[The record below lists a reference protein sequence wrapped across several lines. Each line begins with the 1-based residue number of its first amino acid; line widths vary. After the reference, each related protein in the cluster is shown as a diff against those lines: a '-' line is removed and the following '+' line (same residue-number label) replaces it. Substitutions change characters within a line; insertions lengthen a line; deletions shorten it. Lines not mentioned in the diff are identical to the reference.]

1 MKTSLIIAAALLFVV
16 TSTPCS
22 HAASGH
28 GGSHSARPVC
38 NNQAVHILGGSG
50 TDPEQND
57 LLFQIY
63 KWAQPKDG
71 CLELHYYT
79 GIKIWPAFNVETI
92 AGMARDNICRQIK
105 DGVKDI
111 YLFGFSRGSVVAVA
125 LADIKKQC
133 PAETKSRTDADE
145 IVKFVGLVDPVAES
159 MGDEQKWPKS
169 LPAPLASNGRSLVIK
184 KAIHQGLGDVI
195 SPQQFYFDAKS
206 RIRVYGN
213 MCLQAPR
220 VGDWDQG
227 LTIQP
232 CSDTADAQK
241 FITQPKF
248 DAVTSSG
255 RIKSLSRNAYV
266 TAINVAGFT
275 WFEIKDWQNDPKDQL
290 FSVNDKTIGQLHIW
304 WGDKC
309 MSVEQDKHEGT
320 AKDTGKKVV
329 VRDCGP
335 KEGLVPGL
343 LSTTPIANVEKT
355 VTVPGLWHQDL
366 ACTLDVTDDGLAY
379 TTNATKYVEN
389 VLIKAAQDKGL
400 TFPNQRK
407 REVCNDLKP
416 QGGIKVQHVIRP

>member
-50 TDPEQND
+50 TDPDQND

-184 KAIHQGLGDVI
+184 
-195 SPQQFYFDAKS
+195 
-206 RIRVYGN
+206 
-213 MCLQAPR
+213 
-220 VGDWDQG
+220 
-227 LTIQP
+227 
-232 CSDTADAQK
+232 
-241 FITQPKF
+241 
-248 DAVTSSG
+248 
-255 RIKSLSRNAYV
+255 
-266 TAINVAGFT
+266 
-275 WFEIKDWQNDPKDQL
+275 
-290 FSVNDKTIGQLHIW
+290 
-304 WGDKC
+304 
-309 MSVEQDKHEGT
+309 
-320 AKDTGKKVV
+320 
-329 VRDCGP
+329 
-335 KEGLVPGL
+335 
-343 LSTTPIANVEKT
+343 
-355 VTVPGLWHQDL
+355 
-366 ACTLDVTDDGLAY
+366 
-379 TTNATKYVEN
+379 
-389 VLIKAAQDKGL
+389 
-400 TFPNQRK
+400 
-407 REVCNDLKP
+407 
-416 QGGIKVQHVIRP
+416 